1 MLKLLK
7 INTTLLFIIL
17 TLPWVL
23 TFVYGYYYPGLSM
36 IFTLISFTIFLIWFL
51 GLDAELM
58 KRIPLKIRPSNTLF
72 LINTFLVYL
81 AYCVISILLDPGQ
94 TINVTGL
101 AALPFLYIFYAWFS
115 IYNHLSKLL
124 AYSED
129 ETEVPLNKRVGD
141 MILFFFFFIGVW
153 WLQPRIKKVLEKP
166 EIIKEKYVSMKESE
180 SISKQQI

>member
-7 INTTLLFIIL
+7 INPMLLFIIL
-17 TLPWVL
+17 TLPWAL
-23 TFVYGYYYPGLSM
+23 TFVYVSHYPDLNM

-58 KRIPLKIRPSNTLF
+58 KRIPLKVRPSNTLF
-72 LINTFLVYL
+72 LINTFLIYL
-81 AYCVISILLDPGQ
+81 GYCVIAIFLGADRK
-94 TINVTGL
+94 IEFTGL
-101 AALPFLYIFYAWFS
+101 AALPFFYIFYAWFS

-124 AYSED
+124 AYAED

-153 WLQPRIKKVLEKP
+153 WLQPRIKKVLDKP
-166 EIIKEKYVSMKESE
+166 EINKEKYVSIKESNTLANR
-180 SISKQQI
+180 Q

>member
-7 INTTLLFIIL
+7 INSILLFIIL
-17 TLPWVL
+17 TVPWTL
-23 TFVYGYYYPGLSM
+23 TFVYGFYYPDLHM
-36 IFTLISFTIFLIWFL
+36 VFTLVSFTIFLIWFL
-51 GLDAELM
+51 GLDSELI

-72 LINTFLVYL
+72 LINAFLIYL
-81 AYCVISILLDPGQ
+81 GYCVIAIFLGPDKK
-94 TINVTGL
+94 IEFTGL

-124 AYSED
+124 SYCEE

-153 WLQPRIKKVLEKP
+153 WLQPRIKKVLDKP
-166 EIIKEKYVSMKESE
+166 EIVKEKYLSLKESN
-180 SISKQQI
+180 SMSNIQ